1 MLTMDLWRPHQ
12 EQQQQQHPDDGD
24 SMATHPGCNQIAKQ
38 SKAKHDGAEPPR
50 GRGKHAV
57 TVGGGDGSM

>member
-1 MLTMDLWRPHQ
+1 
-12 EQQQQQHPDDGD
+12 
-24 SMATHPGCNQIAKQ
+24 MATHPGCNQIAKQ